1 MKPKVICHVMASV
14 DGHLQVERWTAPH
27 PVDSRSDVMKA
38 YPEIGRSL
46 HTDAWTFGRNTV
58 REIFTDRTDIFPL
71 DSKDGVKDSPVM
83 QESVYA
89 AERQSERLFIS
100 FDPESDIIYTSS
112 HLRGDDILAVLS
124 MRTATPR
131 YLSLLRG
138 MGISYL
144 VVDDFYDLRSVL
156 ERVNESFGV
165 TSISLQGGGVLDGS
179 MLNGGVVDELSLV
192 VYPGLDGSK
201 DSVSIFDGLSRQ
213 TLDRTSL
220 ELIDAKPQP
229 HGSVW
234 LHYRVHVKGPGQAR
248 K

>member
-1 MKPKVICHVMASV
+1 MKPKVICHVMASI
-14 DGHLQVERWTAPH
+14 DGHLQVERWTSPL
-27 PVDSRSDVMKA
+27 VEGTKGEVMNA

-46 HTDAWTFGRNTV
+46 HTDTWTFGRNTV

-71 DSKDGVKDSPVM
+71 DVKDSVKDAPVM
-83 QESVYA
+83 QESVHV
-89 AERQSERLFIS
+89 AERKSDRMFIS

-144 VVDDFYDLRSVL
+144 VVDDFYDLRLVL

-165 TSISLQGGGVLDGS
+165 KSISLQGGGLLDGS
-179 MLNGGVVDELSLV
+179 MLNSGVVDELSLV

-201 DSVSIFDGLSRQ
+201 DSVSIFDGLNQ
-213 TLDRTSL
+213 QALARTSL
-220 ELIDAKPQP
+220 ELLEVQPQP
-229 HGSVW
+229 YGAVW
-234 LHYRVHVKGPGQAR
+234 LHYRVHAK
-248 K
+248 